1 MSDETIVILGI
12 PVDNLTMDMAV
23 KRIFSMI
30 DDFAVDGR
38 ARLVATVNV
47 DFLVNAHAWFRKHIR
62 HPELLDI
69 LRRADMVT
77 ADGMPIVWA
86 SKLLGT
92 PLKERVTGADL
103 VPRLAEE
110 ASKRKKTIFFLGGKG
125 DVGQKAS
132 DLLKEWY
139 PGFEVAGV
147 YSPFVHVEGEAI
159 LDTEAADEEIVDRIN
174 QSKADIL
181 LLAFGNP
188 KQEIWFER
196 NRLRLKVP
204 VSIGIGGT
212 YEFIVGS
219 VVRAPEWMQKSGTE
233 WIFRMTQDPKRL
245 IKRYL
250 LGFFKL
256 GFMLW
261 PALLHYRY
269 QLLRYKRLQPSRK
282 DAQTAQVSTVSGDR
296 DMKVI
301 NFPARVDASFVKQ
314 DGGKIEN
321 AIGEAA
327 FMALDFSRTS
337 FIDSSGLGLIVK
349 LWKRGP
355 ETKTGIYFTGIH
367 GGVVHFFKLTRLWD
381 LFSKKAYDDLDH
393 LLRNLDQEKL
403 LPPFFMV
410 VAEETPDVVVLSLTG
425 RLDGVQMANI
435 EMDAVIDNVGGRN
448 CTFDLSGL
456 EYVDGSGIFFFL
468 KIQKALA
475 QKGKTCALSN
485 VSGNVLQIFRI
496 SKLEHLFDLATD
508 VETAKQK
515 LL

>member
-23 KRIFSMI
+23 NRIFSMI

-47 DFLVNAHAWFRKHIR
+47 DFLVNTHAWFRKHIR

-110 ASKRKKTIFFLGGKG
+110 ASKRKKTIFLLGGRG
-125 DVGQKAS
+125 DVGQKAA
-132 DLLKEWY
+132 DLLQAWY

-159 LDTEAADEEIVDRIN
+159 LETEAEDLEIVDRIN
-174 QSKADIL
+174 RSNADIL

-204 VSIGIGGT
+204 VSIGVGGT

-219 VVRAPEWMQKSGTE
+219 VKRAPVWMQKTGTE
-233 WIFRMTQDPKRL
+233 WIFRMTQDPRRL
-245 IKRYL
+245 VKRYL

-269 QLLRYKRLQPSRK
+269 QLLRYKQSQSSQK
-282 DAQTAQVSTVSGDR
+282 DAQTAEVSTVSGN
-296 DMKVI
+296 MKVI
-301 NFPARVDASFVKQ
+301 NFPDRVDASFVKQ
-314 DGGKIEN
+314 DGGKIEKD
-321 AIGEAA
+321 IGEAA
-327 FMALDFSRTS
+327 FMSLDFSRTR

-355 ETKTGIYFTGIH
+355 ETQTGIYFTGIH

-381 LFSKKAYDDLDH
+381 LFSKNAYDNLDD
-393 LLRNLDQEKL
+393 LLRNLDREKL

-410 VAEETPDVVVLSLTG
+410 VTEETPDGVVLSLTG
-425 RLDGVQMANI
+425 RLDGTQMADIKMDTVI
-435 EMDAVIDNVGGRN
+435 ESVGGRN
-448 CTFDLSGL
+448 CVFDLAGL
-456 EYVDGSGIFFFL
+456 DFVDGSGIFFFL

-475 QKGKTCALSN
+475 QKGKACAFSN
-485 VSGNVLQIFRI
+485 VSENVLQIFRI
-496 SKLEHLFDLATD
+496 SKLVHLFDPAPD
-508 VETAKQK
+508 IETAKERFH
-515 LL
+515 

>member
-1 MSDETIVILGI
+1 MSGDETIVILGI
-12 PVDNLTMDMAV
+12 PVDNLTMNMAV
-23 KRIFSMI
+23 NRIFSMV

-47 DFLVNAHAWFRKHIR
+47 DFLVNTHAWLRKHIR

-110 ASKRKKTIFFLGGKG
+110 ASKRKKTIFFLGGRG
-125 DVGQKAS
+125 DVGRRAA
-132 DLLKEWY
+132 DLLKERY

-147 YSPFVHVEGEAI
+147 DSPFVHVEGEA
-159 LDTEAADEEIVDRIN
+159 LLETEAADEEIVERIN
-174 QSKADIL
+174 RSKADIL

-196 NRLRLKVP
+196 NRLRLNVP

-219 VVRAPEWMQKSGTE
+219 VARAPEWMRKSGTE
-233 WIFRMTQDPKRL
+233 WMFRIAQDPKRL

-250 LGFFKL
+250 TGFFKL
-256 GFMLW
+256 GFMIW

-269 QLLRYKRLQPSRK
+269 QALRYKQLHPSQPDRQ
-282 DAQTAQVSTVSGDR
+282 AAELRAVSG

-301 NFPARVDASFVKQ
+301 NFPDRVDALFVKQ
-314 DGGKIEN
+314 HGEKMEN

-327 FMALDFSRTS
+327 FMALDFSLTH

-349 LWKRGP
+349 LWKRGA

-367 GGVVHFFKLTRLWD
+367 GAVIHFFKLTRLWD
-381 LFSKKAYDDLDH
+381 LFSKKAYDNLDH
-393 LLRNLDQEKL
+393 LLGNLDREKL

-410 VAEETPDVVVLSLTG
+410 VAEETPRMVVLRLSG
-425 RLDGVQMANI
+425 RLDGVQMAKI
-435 EMDAVIDNVGGRN
+435 HMDAVIENMGDRN
-448 CTFDLSGL
+448 AVFDLSGL
-456 EYVDGSGIFFFL
+456 EFVDGSGIFFFL
-468 KIQKALA
+468 KIRKALA
-475 QKGKTCALSN
+475 QKGKTCVLSN
-485 VSGNVLQIFRI
+485 VSENVLQIFRI
-496 SKLEHLFDLATD
+496 SKLVHLFNLAPD

-515 LL
+515 FN

>member
-23 KRIFSMI
+23 DRIFSMI
-30 DDFAVDGR
+30 DDYSVDGR

-110 ASKRKKTIFFLGGKG
+110 ASKRKKTIFFLGGRG
-125 DVGQKAS
+125 DVGQKAA

-159 LDTEAADEEIVDRIN
+159 LETEAEDEEIVDRIN
-174 QSKADIL
+174 RSKPDIL

-219 VVRAPEWMQKSGTE
+219 VVRAPDWMQKSGTE
-233 WIFRMTQDPKRL
+233 WIFRMTQDPRRL

-250 LGFFKL
+250 IGFFKL
-256 GFMLW
+256 GFMIW

-269 QLLRYKRLQPSRK
+269 QLLRYKRFQPSHI
-282 DAQTAQVSTVSGDR
+282 DMQTTEVSTVSGN
-296 DMKVI
+296 MKVV

-314 DGGKIEN
+314 DGEKIEKG
-321 AIGEAA
+321 IGEVA
-327 FMALDFSRTS
+327 FMALDFSRTG

-349 LWKRGP
+349 LWKRGS
-355 ETKTGIYFTGIH
+355 ETETVIYFTGIH

-393 LLRNLDQEKL
+393 LLRNLEREQL

-410 VAEETPDVVVLSLTG
+410 VAEETPDMVVLNLTG
-425 RLDGVQMANI
+425 RLDGAQMAEI
-435 EMDAVIDNVGGRN
+435 EMDTVIETVSGRN
-448 CTFDLSGL
+448 CIFDLSGL
-456 EYVDGSGIFFFL
+456 EFVDGSGIFFFL

-475 QKGKTCALSN
+475 QKGKMCSLSN

-496 SKLEHLFDLATD
+496 SKLVHLFDLATD

-515 LL
+515 FH

>member
-23 KRIFSMI
+23 SRIFSMV
-30 DDFAVDGR
+30 DDFAEDGR

-92 PLKERVTGADL
+92 PLRERVTGADL

-125 DVGQKAS
+125 DVGRKAS
-132 DLLKEWY
+132 DLLKERY

-147 YSPFVHVEGEAI
+147 YSPFVHVEGDALLE
-159 LDTEAADEEIVDRIN
+159 TEAADEEIVDRIN

-233 WIFRMTQDPKRL
+233 WLFRITQDPKRL

-250 LGFFKL
+250 IGFFKL

-269 QLLRYKRLQPSRK
+269 QALRYNRSHRSQP
-282 DAQTAQVSTVSGDR
+282 DPQTAELKAVSG

-301 NFPARVDASFVKQ
+301 NFPTRVDAPFVKQ
-314 DGGKIEN
+314 HGGEMEN
-321 AIGEAA
+321 AIGQAA
-327 FMALDFSRTS
+327 FMALDFSRTN

-367 GGVVHFFKLTRLWD
+367 GAVVHFFKLTRLWD
-381 LFSKKAYDDLDH
+381 LFQKKAYDDLDH
-393 LLRNLDQEKL
+393 LLDNLDREKL

-425 RLDGVQMANI
+425 RLDAVQMTKI
-435 EMDAVIDNVGGRN
+435 EMDAVIENVGGRN
-448 CTFDLSGL
+448 CVFDLSGL
-456 EYVDGSGIFFFL
+456 DFVDGSGIFFFL

-475 QKGKTCALSN
+475 QKGKACAISN
-485 VSGNVLQIFRI
+485 VSENVLQIFRI
-496 SKLEHLFDLATD
+496 SKLVHLFDLAPD
-508 VETAKQK
+508 VEGAKGRFR
-515 LL
+515 

>member
-12 PVDNLTMDMAV
+12 PVDNLTMDTAV
-23 KRIFSMI
+23 NRIFSMI
-30 DDFAVDGR
+30 DDFAEDGR

-47 DFLVNAHAWFRKHIR
+47 DFLVNTHAWFRKHIR

-92 PLKERVTGADL
+92 PLMERVTGADL

-110 ASKRKKTIFFLGGKG
+110 AAKRKKTIFLLGGKG
-125 DVGQKAS
+125 DVGQKAA
-132 DLLKEWY
+132 DLLMEWY

-147 YSPFVHVEGEAI
+147 YSPFVHVEGDALLE
-159 LDTEAADEEIVDRIN
+159 TEAADEEIVDRIN

-219 VVRAPEWMQKSGTE
+219 VTRAPEWMQKSGTE
-233 WIFRMTQDPKRL
+233 WLFRMTQDPKRL

-250 LGFFKL
+250 VGFFKL
-256 GFMLW
+256 GFMIW

-269 QLLRYKRLQPSRK
+269 QTLRYHRLHASQPEP
-282 DAQTAQVSTVSGDR
+282 QTAELKAVSG

-301 NFPARVDASFVKQ
+301 NFPARVDAPFVKQ
-314 DGGKIEN
+314 HGGEMEN

-327 FMALDFSRTS
+327 FMALDFSRTD

-355 ETKTGIYFTGIH
+355 ETKTGVYFTGIH
-367 GGVVHFFKLTRLWD
+367 GAVVHFFKLTRLWD
-381 LFSKKAYDDLDH
+381 LFQKKAYDDLDH
-393 LLRNLDQEKL
+393 LLDNLDREKL

-410 VAEETPDVVVLSLTG
+410 VAEKTSRLIVLRLSG
-425 RLDGVQMANI
+425 RLDGVQMTKI
-435 EMDAVIDNVGGRN
+435 EMDAVIENVGGRN
-448 CTFDLSGL
+448 CIFDLSGL
-456 EYVDGSGIFFFL
+456 EFVDGSGIFFFL
-468 KIQKALA
+468 RIQKALA
-475 QKGKTCALSN
+475 RKGKTCALSN
-485 VSGNVLQIFRI
+485 VSDNVLQIFRI
-496 SKLEHLFDLATD
+496 SKLVHLFNLAPH
-508 VETAKQK
+508 VEDAKRK
-515 LL
+515 FN